1 MMSAKL
7 YRSSRR
13 AADLHINVYRD
24 LFGIVIPLIPL
35 YVLLLPSNE
44 NDHPIAITR
53 NRCRHC
59 CSYKLR
65 MYTRICDYDYAIP
78 VHFHHDRLSS
88 CTLYQPGPAIHTA
101 NSLRRFFFLF
111 KSNNFT
117 TERLCVG
124 ILYTYRNNGRPDLCS
139 VRACFLGQYRY
150 IHICIIFL
158 LYKVVHVI

>member
-1 MMSAKL
+1 MMSVKL

-88 CTLYQPGPAIHTA
+88 CTFYQPGPAIHTA
-101 NSLRRFFFLF
+101 NSLRRFFFF
-111 KSNNFT
+111 SKAI
-117 TERLCVG
+117 
-124 ILYTYRNNGRPDLCS
+124 ILLLNDFASVYYTRIVVMGDRTCA
-139 VRACFLGQYRY
+139 VC
-150 IHICIIFL
+150 
-158 LYKVVHVI
+158 VHVSLASIAIYIYV